1 MNSEELKVILKKK
14 ITGEKVA
21 VRLFSALFIT
31 CAIFMTVNAKFDF
44 TSKDYFLNTSLTVF
58 MLVCLGVFAV
68 LFTLFSL
75 VEAPK
80 IEKLILLLSYTV
92 YAVQCTS
99 QTDDIWFCLGAC
111 LILLLICFYVFGDE
125 KSDPLSFNMPKP
137 VTVSLIIAAGLYT
150 ASFISVQTVC
160 RYLTQS
166 TPNYD
171 FGIFSQMFY
180 YMKTTLQPLVTCER
194 DMLLS
199 HFAVHVS
206 PIYYL
211 FLPFYAIFPS
221 PVTLMICQGVL
232 LASGVIPLVLIAKHV
247 GLSGKATVAFAA
259 IYCLFPA
266 LSGGCYYDLH
276 ENKFLAPLLLWLF
289 YFIEKNNWFGLIGFS
304 LLVCLVKEDAPI
316 YIVFVA
322 LYLII
327 SKKSP
332 LKGVVAL
339 CVSMAYFVTVLW
351 LLEKYGQGVMTYRYN
366 NFMFGED
373 AGLISVVKNVIK
385 NPAYVIKQV
394 FEADIDS
401 NGSSKLIFMLQMLLP
416 LGCMPFITKK
426 FSRYI
431 LICPMIL
438 VNLMTD
444 YVYQYSVFFQYTYG
458 VIAFLM
464 YASLLNYAD
473 MSVKTKRTLAVFA
486 IGASIMVNTQTTYT
500 RNYLKNYLANKE
512 NHDAVRIAL
521 SEIPEEASVKASTFL
536 VASLS
541 HHKELY
547 DLKYEKKGRKT
558 DYVVIDLRYSSER
571 EAEKEYKNN
580 DEYEL
585 VYKLDKW
592 CAVYKLV
599 EAEE

>member
-1 MNSEELKVILKKK
+1 MKFKEFSETLKKTLSAEK
-14 ITGEKVA
+14 IT

-31 CAIFMTVNAKFDF
+31 CAVFMAINAKTDF
-44 TSKDYFLNTSLTVF
+44 TSAQYFKNVDLKIYLAV
-58 MLVCLGVFAV
+58 LIGVFTV
-68 LFTLFSL
+68 LFAVFSFIEL
-75 VEAPK
+75 PK
-80 IEKLILLLSYTV
+80 AEKLILLLSYTV
-92 YAVQCTS
+92 YAVMCTS
-99 QTDDIWFCLGAC
+99 QTDEIWFCLGAC
-111 LILLLICFYVFGDE
+111 LILLMICFYVFGDE
-125 KSDPLSFNMPKP
+125 KSDPLSFDMPKP
-137 VTVSLIIAAGLYT
+137 VTVSLIVMCGVYT
-150 ASFISVQTVC
+150 ASFISIQTVC

-166 TPNYD
+166 TPNFD

-211 FLPFYAIFPS
+211 FLPFYALFPS
-221 PVTLMICQGVL
+221 PVTLMVCQGVL
-232 LASGVIPLVLIAKHV
+232 LASGVIPLVLIGKKI

-289 YFIEKNNWFGLIGFS
+289 YFIEKNNWFGIIGFS

-322 LYLII
+322 LYLMI
-327 SKKSP
+327 SRRAP
-332 LKGVVAL
+332 LKGFVAL
-339 CVSMAYFVTVLW
+339 CVSIMYFVTVLW

-401 NGSSKLIFMLQMLLP
+401 NGSSKMIFMLQMLLP
-416 LGCMPFITKK
+416 LGFMPFMTKK

-431 LICPMIL
+431 LILPMIL

-458 VIAFLM
+458 VTAFLM
-464 YASLLNYAD
+464 YGSMLNFAD
-473 MSVKTKRTLAVFA
+473 MTPKTKKRLSVFA
-486 IGASIMVNTQTTYT
+486 IGAAIMVNTQTTYT
-500 RNYLKNYLANKE
+500 RNYLKNYIANKE

-521 SEIPEEASVKASTFL
+521 EQIPEEASVKASTFL

-547 DLKYEKKGRKT
+547 DIKYEKKGRET
-558 DYVVIDLRYSSER
+558 DYVVLDLRYSSER
-571 EAEKEYKNN
+571 ETAKSYDSN
-580 DEYEL
+580 DKYEL
-585 VYKLDKW
+585 VYKLDRW
-592 CAVYKLV
+592 CAIYKLV
-599 EAEE
+599 EEK

>member
-1 MNSEELKVILKKK
+1 MKFKEFIDVCKEK
-14 ITGEKVA
+14 ITGEKIA
-21 VRLFSALFIT
+21 VRIFSALFIT
-31 CAIFMTVNAKFDF
+31 CVISMAVNSEYDF
-44 TSKDYFLNTSLTVF
+44 TSAEYFINTGLGRFILIFAAIFCLLCLIFFLVGSL
-58 MLVCLGVFAV
+58 
-68 LFTLFSL
+68 
-75 VEAPK
+75 K
-80 IEKLILLLSYTV
+80 IEKLVLLLSYTV
-92 YAVQCTS
+92 YAVMCTG
-99 QTDDIWFCLGAC
+99 QTKEIWFCLGAC
-111 LILLLICFYVFGDE
+111 LILFLICVYVFGDD
-125 KSDPLSFNMPKP
+125 KNDPLSFNMPKH
-137 VTVSLIIAAGLYT
+137 VTVPLIVAAGIYT
-150 ASFISVQTVC
+150 AAFISVQTVC

-199 HFAVHVS
+199 HFAVHAS

-211 FLPFYAIFPS
+211 FLPFYALFPS

-232 LASGVIPLVLIAKHV
+232 LASGVIPLVLIAKHK
-247 GLSGKATVAFAA
+247 GLSDKATVAFAA

-276 ENKFLAPLLLWLF
+276 ENKFLAPLILWLF
-289 YFIEKNNWFGLIGFS
+289 YFIEKNNWFGVIGFS

-316 YIVFVA
+316 YIVFIA

-332 LKGVVAL
+332 LKGVVSL

-351 LLEKYGQGVMTYRYN
+351 LLEKYGQGVMTYRYD
-366 NFMFGED
+366 NFMFGD
-373 AGLISVVKNVIK
+373 DKGLLSVVKNVIK

-401 NGSSKLIFMLQMLLP
+401 NGSSKMIFMLQMLLP
-416 LGCMPFITKK
+416 LGFMPFITKK

-464 YASLLNYAD
+464 YVSVLNYAD
-473 MSVKTKRTLAVFA
+473 MSAKTKRILAVFA
-486 IGASIMVNTQTTYT
+486 IGASLMVNTQTTYT
-500 RNYLKNYLANKE
+500 RNYLKNYIANKE

-547 DLKYEKKGRKT
+547 DLKYTKKDRVT
-558 DYVVIDLRYSSER
+558 DYVVIDLRYD
-571 EAEKEYKNN
+571 KDTDKQYKNN
-580 DEYEL
+580 GDYEV

-592 CAVYKLV
+592 CVVYKRT
-599 EAEE
+599 AE